1 MLILA
6 TALALLIGLL
16 LGMLGGGGSVLLVPV
31 LLYVLKL
38 EPKAALASS
47 QLILAATSLVAM
59 SVHARAGRVVFSTG
73 AVFGLAGMA
82 GAYLGGRVA
91 HHIPGKLL
99 LFGFIALMAVSAIQM
114 LRKRN
119 KAETTA
125 PPAPSGIP
133 WQGAA
138 VGLPTGFVAGLLG
151 AGGGFLIVPALL
163 FFGRLPIEKAV
174 GTSLLVITMQSLAG
188 ALGYM
193 KHASVDLSVVASLSA
208 AMAASSIVGGL
219 LSQRIPAAR
228 LRQLFAGLL
237 LAVACFMLIRS
248 VL

>member
-1 MLILA
+1 MLVIA
-6 TALALLIGLL
+6 TGLALLIGLL
-16 LGMLGGGGSVLLVPV
+16 LGMLGGGGSVLLVPL

-59 SVHARAGRVVFSTG
+59 GVHARAGRVVFPTG
-73 AVFGLAGMA
+73 AVFGLAGMV
-82 GAYLGGRVA
+82 GAYLGGRTA
-91 HHIPGKLL
+91 HYLPGKLL
-99 LFGFIALMAVSAIQM
+99 LFGFVALMAISAIQM
-114 LRKRN
+114 LRKR
-119 KAETTA
+119 KRTETAATGA
-125 PPAPSGIP
+125 PAGIP
-133 WQGAA
+133 WRGAA

-174 GTSLLVITMQSLAG
+174 GTSLLVIMLQSLAG

-193 KHASVDLSVVASLSA
+193 QHATVELPVVASLSG

-219 LSQRIPAAR
+219 LSQRLPAAR

>member
-1 MLILA
+1 MLMIA
-6 TALALLIGLL
+6 TGLALLIGLL

-59 SVHARAGRVVFSTG
+59 GVHARAGRVVFSTG
-73 AVFGLAGMA
+73 AVFGISGMV
-82 GAYLGGRVA
+82 GAYLGGRTA
-91 HHIPGKLL
+91 HYLPAKLL
-99 LFGFIALMAVSAIQM
+99 LFGFVSLMAISAVQM

-125 PPAPSGIP
+125 AGVPGGSL
-133 WQGAA
+133 WRGAA

-163 FFGRLPIEKAV
+163 LFGHLPIERAV
-174 GTSLLVITMQSLAG
+174 GTSLLVITLQSTAG
-188 ALGYM
+188 ALGYL
-193 KHASVDLSVVASLSA
+193 KHAAVDLRVVAALSG
-208 AMAASSIVGGL
+208 AMAASSILGGL
-219 LSQRIPAAR
+219 LSQRLPAAR

-237 LAVACFMLIRS
+237 LAVACFMLIRT